1 MTYYHNLAVSLL
13 ERLGGQK
20 IGAVVIKVV
29 EVYVVLG
36 STQSNFLFRGCS
48 FVLAGQKGASSL
60 HTSGLSH
67 VKV

>member
-1 MTYYHNLAVSLL
+1 MTYYHNLAVSLP

-20 IGAVVIKVV
+20 TGAVVMKVV

-36 STQSNFLFRGCS
+36 STQSHFLFRGCS
-48 FVLAGQKGASSL
+48 FVMAGQKGTSSV

-67 VKV
+67 VKS